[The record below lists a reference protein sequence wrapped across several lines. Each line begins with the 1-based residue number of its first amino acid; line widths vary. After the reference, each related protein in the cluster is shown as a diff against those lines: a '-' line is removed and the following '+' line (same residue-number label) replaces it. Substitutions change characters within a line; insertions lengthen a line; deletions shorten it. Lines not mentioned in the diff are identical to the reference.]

1 MKLTRPIRIFL
12 LYAHQNAKAVHRLYR
27 RLLRTGADLWLD
39 RETLL
44 PGQDWQS
51 EIHKA
56 IYASDL
62 VIVCLSKEFVKQ
74 GGFRH
79 EELRIVIEKANS
91 LLAGETFAIP
101 ARLEPCDLPELLSRW
116 QCVDLFEAGGYQK
129 LIKSLQVCAA
139 GPSWKGTLQ

>member
-1 MKLTRPIRIFL
+1 MRLSRPIRIFL
-12 LYAHQNAKAVHRLYR
+12 LYAHRNAKVVHRLYR
-27 RLLRTGADLWLD
+27 RLLKTGADVWLD
-39 RETLL
+39 REKLL

-51 EIHKA
+51 EIRKA

-62 VIVCLSKEFVKQ
+62 VIVCLSNDFIKQ

-91 LLAGETFAIP
+91 LPEGETFAIP

-116 QCVDLFEAGGYQK
+116 QCVDLFEPGGFKK
-129 LIKSLQVCAA
+129 LVNALKTYTDSPAV
-139 GPSWKGTLQ
+139 